1 MHTNTPP
8 ESQPSCADAPNWQ
21 EEWVSLD
28 AICQMPSMQVR
39 KKLDKRAIASYRSM
53 TSAGSTPPLIKVAC
67 VPAARG
73 AERERLVLVD
83 GWHRMEAG
91 ALITEGALVRALVA
105 SMSEDDA
112 RWEAA
117 QANMH
122 HGVQLKPSERR
133 AVFAAYV
140 KAGKHRTRDGYK
152 SWRTMA
158 SELMQPHSTLRTWM
172 RKDFRGIYARMRGDE
187 GDQPGGLGDGVRSPS
202 PVDEVRG
209 DLRRTG
215 VNALSLGPADQGL
228 VARDLETLL
237 AKLKPTAWMPHEEF

>member
-1 MHTNTPP
+1 MHNNTRP
-8 ESQPSCADAPNWQ
+8 ESQSSCADAPNWQ

-28 AICQMPSMQVR
+28 EVCQMPSMQVR
-39 KKLDKRAIASYRSM
+39 KKLDKRAIAQYRSM
-53 TSAGSTPPLIKVAC
+53 TSAGSTPPFIKVAC

-73 AERERLVLVD
+73 GKRERLLLVD

-91 ALITEGALVRALVA
+91 ALVMEGALVRALVA
-105 SMSEDDA
+105 SMSEDAA

-140 KAGKHRTRDGYK
+140 KAGKHRTREGYK

-172 RKDFRGIYARMRGDE
+172 RKDFRHIYARMSGDE
-187 GDQPGGLGDGVRSPS
+187 GDQPGGLRDPMPSPS

-215 VNALSLGPADQGL
+215 INALSLGAADQG
-228 VARDLETLL
+228 VIVRDMEEIL
-237 AKLKPTAWMPHEEF
+237 AKLKATARAPHEEF